1 MTLTNNRVTLKLFF
15 GCLLTPD
22 IEMRLKQSLNWK
34 KSRINSDGDI
44 QALTETYFQEKKYLG
59 FFLDQ
64 PSASL
69 SDFRLAEKEIRDSL
83 AYYCSDLPIEN
94 LKLFI
99 FSQIFIT

>member
-22 IEMRLKQSLNWK
+22 IEMR
-34 KSRINSDGDI
+34 RINSDGDI